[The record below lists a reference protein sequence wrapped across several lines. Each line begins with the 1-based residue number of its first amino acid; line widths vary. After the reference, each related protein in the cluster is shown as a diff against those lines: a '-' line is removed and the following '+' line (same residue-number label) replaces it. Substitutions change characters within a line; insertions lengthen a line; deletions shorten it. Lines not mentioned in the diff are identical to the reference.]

1 MKIAKELEMKDR
13 ANWAHPLG
21 RRWEDL
27 AAAKIA
33 AQPRDRDML
42 RITVNET
49 AMEERW
55 ILQGQL
61 TKRSVAELVSS
72 WRASVARPSA
82 RCRIV
87 DLNEVTSID
96 KTGEEALLM
105 MVRDGATFV
114 ASGVYTKHLL
124 DQLQARQTNRHLD

>member
-1 MKIAKELEMKDR
+1 ME
-13 ANWAHPLG
+13 
-21 RRWEDL
+21 
-27 AAAKIA
+27 
-33 AQPRDRDML
+33 ML
-42 RITVNET
+42 RITVTET
-49 AMEERW
+49 AVEERW

-72 WRASVARPSA
+72 WRASLAQPPS

-96 KTGEEALLM
+96 KSGEEALLM

-124 DQLQARQTNRHLD
+124 DQLQARQTNQQHPD

>member
-1 MKIAKELEMKDR
+1 MNDR
-13 ANWAHPLG
+13 GNWTHSPG
-21 RRWEDL
+21 WEDL
-27 AAAKIA
+27 AAAKLA

-42 RITVNET
+42 RITVTESDVD
-49 AMEERW
+49 ERW

-61 TKRSVAELVSS
+61 TKGSVAELVSS
-72 WRASVARPSA
+72 WRASVAQPPA

-96 KTGEEALLM
+96 KSGEAALLM

-124 DQLQARQTNRHLD
+124 DQLQARQTNQQHLD

>member
-1 MKIAKELEMKDR
+1 MSVSSKIVRSGPAADGEDGRNSPQGRQRRNRGKET
-13 ANWAHPLG
+13 
-21 RRWEDL
+21 
-27 AAAKIA
+27 
-33 AQPRDRDML
+33 ML
-42 RITVNET
+42 RITVTET
-49 AMEERW
+49 TVEERW

-72 WRASVARPSA
+72 WRASVAQPPA

-96 KTGEEALLM
+96 KSGEEALLM

-124 DQLQARQTNRHLD
+124 DQLQARQTNQ

>member
-1 MKIAKELEMKDR
+1 
-13 ANWAHPLG
+13 
-21 RRWEDL
+21 
-27 AAAKIA
+27 
-33 AQPRDRDML
+33 ML

-49 AMEERW
+49 PVEERW

-61 TKRSVAELVSS
+61 TKPSVAELVSS
-72 WRASVARPSA
+72 WRASVVRPLA

-87 DLNEVTSID
+87 DLNEVTSFD
-96 KTGEEALLM
+96 KSGEEAILM

-124 DQLQARQTNRHLD
+124 DQLRARQTNQRHLD

>member
-1 MKIAKELEMKDR
+1 
-13 ANWAHPLG
+13 
-21 RRWEDL
+21 
-27 AAAKIA
+27 
-33 AQPRDRDML
+33 ML
-42 RITVNET
+42 RITVTET

-72 WRASVARPSA
+72 WRTAMDRPPD
-82 RCRIV
+82 RCRVV
-87 DLNEVTSID
+87 DLNEVTAID
-96 KTGEEALLM
+96 KSGEEALAM

-124 DQLQARQTNRHLD
+124 DQLRARTDQQHLD

>member
-1 MKIAKELEMKDR
+1 
-13 ANWAHPLG
+13 
-21 RRWEDL
+21 
-27 AAAKIA
+27 
-33 AQPRDRDML
+33 ML
-42 RITVNET
+42 RITVTET
-49 AMEERW
+49 AVEERW

-72 WRASVARPSA
+72 WRASVAQPPS
-82 RCRIV
+82 RSRIV

-96 KTGEEALLM
+96 KSGEEALLM

-124 DQLQARQTNRHLD
+124 DQLQARQTNHQHLD

>member
-1 MKIAKELEMKDR
+1 
-13 ANWAHPLG
+13 
-21 RRWEDL
+21 
-27 AAAKIA
+27 
-33 AQPRDRDML
+33 ML
-42 RITVNET
+42 RITVTET
-49 AMEERW
+49 AVEEKW

-72 WRASVARPSA
+72 WKASFAQPPG

-96 KTGEEALLM
+96 KSGEEALLM

-124 DQLQARQTNRHLD
+124 DQLQERQTNQQPGLTQNRNFE

>member
-1 MKIAKELEMKDR
+1 MIGLDARSGELGSLR
-13 ANWAHPLG
+13 L
-21 RRWEDL
+21 RRRYDF
-27 AAAKIA
+27 AAGESA
-33 AQPRDRDML
+33 AQPRERDML
-42 RITVNET
+42 RITVTET
-49 AMEERW
+49 AVEERW
-55 ILQGQL
+55 TLQGRL

-72 WRASVARPSA
+72 WRASVGQPPA

-96 KTGEEALLM
+96 KSGEEALLM

-124 DQLQARQTNRHLD
+124 DQLQARQTNQQHLD

>member
-1 MKIAKELEMKDR
+1 MQDR
-13 ANWAHPLG
+13 ANWAHSRWS
-21 RRWEDL
+21 RREDF
-27 AAAKIA
+27 AAETIP

-42 RITVNET
+42 RITVTET

-72 WRASVARPSA
+72 WRSAMERPPH
-82 RCRIV
+82 RCRVV
-87 DLNEVTSID
+87 DLNEVTAID
-96 KTGEEALLM
+96 KSGEEALSM

-124 DQLQARQTNRHLD
+124 DQLQARTDRHSD